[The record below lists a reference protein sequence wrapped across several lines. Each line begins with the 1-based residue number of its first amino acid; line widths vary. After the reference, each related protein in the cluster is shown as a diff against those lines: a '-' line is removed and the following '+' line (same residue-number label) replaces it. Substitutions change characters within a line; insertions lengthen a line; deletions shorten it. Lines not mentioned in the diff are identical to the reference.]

1 MVKQLVNKG
10 DNSDNPLRVM
20 ADTNV
25 LISSILSPRWFYE
38 FLRHALKG
46 DFQLVLS
53 ELTIRELER
62 WKLRATP
69 EQREALEYFLAIS
82 QYELVPIPSPE
93 EIQGNLDLVRDP
105 NDIPIALAAI
115 KAGVD
120 YLVTN
125 DKDLTAVDETTAVLR
140 QRIKPIIV
148 GKFLR
153 EVMGW
158 KSEDLERIRRRN
170 WSDFLQKS

>member
-1 MVKQLVNKG
+1 
-10 DNSDNPLRVM
+10 
-20 ADTNV
+20 
-25 LISSILSPRWFYE
+25 
-38 FLRHALKG
+38 
-46 DFQLVLS
+46 
-53 ELTIRELER
+53 
-62 WKLRATP
+62 
-69 EQREALEYFLAIS
+69 LAIS
-82 QYELVPIPSPE
+82 QYKLVPIPSPE

-125 DKDLTAVDETTAVLR
+125 DKDLTAVDETTTVLR